1 MPNIL
6 CEFAQQDHTSC
17 SQQAMGCLNI
27 FKSTLDVWK
36 YVDTAATFKTMIF
49 AWNTGES
56 FGLTPFKS
64 DFVNYIEHFIPV
76 KYVTKV

>member
-1 MPNIL
+1 M
-6 CEFAQQDHTSC
+6 
-17 SQQAMGCLNI
+17 
-27 FKSTLDVWK
+27 
-36 YVDTAATFKTMIF
+36 DTAATFKTMIF